1 MVPVVIFWKNDREG
15 TTDAHEPRRADPAEV
30 CGVPPPN
37 VELPEHEAE
46 HRTDRSPRSEEEKR
60 NRDRDVGNG
69 AEKSVEKNV
78 GIFRDDG
85 VIPIRTAPVVVRPE
99 MQLEPEMLRNV
110 IEKRRREVAHDQ
122 HDDERKEKHHHA
134 VALIPTKLPL
144 TLSINYFRYA
154 LGLTERLYLPALF
167 IAAVLTTTS
176 LESCSRTADTAPPRA
191 PLPVSYALRTVSID
205 TLADRVQSWR
215 LRPSASELRGLRLLY
230 DTPVSGYPTL
240 GIVRSIVRSN
250 HRLDPFD
257 ALVFATHAVGLAR
270 EHHLDPGF
278 FGSVLL
284 QESAFSP
291 DAMSPAGAVGI
302 GQFTLDTA
310 ADAGVDPFDWR
321 SAMDGSAALL
331 GGYVRDY
338 DGVYPDPYAAA
349 LAAYNAGPGTVAYY
363 HGVPP
368 YPETRDYI
376 GDIYDRWARIIRDT
390 TGLGKRRAKRSR

>member
-1 MVPVVIFWKNDREG
+1 
-15 TTDAHEPRRADPAEV
+15 
-30 CGVPPPN
+30 
-37 VELPEHEAE
+37 
-46 HRTDRSPRSEEEKR
+46 
-60 NRDRDVGNG
+60 
-69 AEKSVEKNV
+69 
-78 GIFRDDG
+78 
-85 VIPIRTAPVVVRPE
+85 
-99 MQLEPEMLRNV
+99 
-110 IEKRRREVAHDQ
+110 
-122 HDDERKEKHHHA
+122 
-134 VALIPTKLPL
+134 
-144 TLSINYFRYA
+144 LSINYFRYA
-154 LGLTERLYLPALF
+154 LGLTERLYLPARF
-167 IAAVLTTTS
+167 VAAVLTAGAAT
-176 LESCSRTADTAPPRA
+176 SCSRGSEVAPPGP
-191 PLPVSYALRTVSID
+191 PLPVSYAVRTVSID

-215 LRPSASELRGLRLLY
+215 LRPAGSELRGLRLLY

-257 ALVFATHAVGLAR
+257 ALVFATRAAGLAR
-270 EHHLDPGF
+270 EHNLDPGF

-284 QESAFSP
+284 QESGFSP

-321 SAMDGSAALL
+321 SAMGGSAALL

-363 HGVPP
+363 RGVPP
-368 YPETRDYI
+368 YPETREYI

-390 TGLGKRRAKRSR
+390 TGLSKRHAKGSR